1 MHIKDKP
8 NALQPQH
15 HTKTDLKYP
24 SQTTDSMDT
33 SSSALSLSC
42 CTTLLANHSPIT
54 LNSKSHLLFRCPTN
68 THTADLSVG
77 LVHLCGI
84 LALLRF
90 YTIISWQHLSP
101 SVHLLNFPFFFST
114 IILFILNTAAFS
126 SLFSLFFI
134 FFPHSWSSKQ
144 LRGVHHFY
152 WTHKLLFPHRLHLKL
167 SHVRHLKKLRA
178 SKTKLNLLSPLF
190 VFCICWEHYN
200 PPGSQPIHRKYQFF
214 LSLVSTFYL
223 GYMYFKVGQL

>member
-1 MHIKDKP
+1 MHIKNKP

-15 HTKTDLKYP
+15 HTKTNLKYP

-33 SSSALSLSC
+33 SSSAHSLSC

-90 YTIISWQHLSP
+90 YTI
-101 SVHLLNFPFFFST
+101 
-114 IILFILNTAAFS
+114 
-126 SLFSLFFI
+126 
-134 FFPHSWSSKQ
+134 
-144 LRGVHHFY
+144 
-152 WTHKLLFPHRLHLKL
+152 
-167 SHVRHLKKLRA
+167 
-178 SKTKLNLLSPLF
+178 
-190 VFCICWEHYN
+190 
-200 PPGSQPIHRKYQFF
+200 
-214 LSLVSTFYL
+214 VS
-223 GYMYFKVGQL
+223 

>member
-1 MHIKDKP
+1 MHIKNKP

-15 HTKTDLKYP
+15 HTKTNLKYP

-33 SSSALSLSC
+33 SSSAHSLSC

-90 YTIISWQHLSP
+90 YTIVSWQHLSP
-101 SVHLLNFPFFFST
+101 SVHLLNFPFFFFLPS
-114 IILFILNTAAFS
+114 FS
-126 SLFSLFFI
+126 SFSTGLHSLLYSLYSSFSFLFHEALSNSEECTTFTELINYFFHTE
-134 FFPHSWSSKQ
+134 FTSSCLMWDTSRNSEWAKPNWIY
-144 LRGVHHFY
+144 F
-152 WTHKLLFPHRLHLKL
+152 LLYFLHLLRTPQSSWL
-167 SHVRHLKKLRA
+167 S
-178 SKTKLNLLSPLF
+178 T
-190 VFCICWEHYN
+190 Y
-200 PPGSQPIHRKYQFF
+200 
-214 LSLVSTFYL
+214 T
-223 GYMYFKVGQL
+223 